1 MNFRYC
7 LVVIGLF
14 ILIPITYSQDFPG
27 TESFMHF
34 SQKTVS
40 TQKVFIGGGIGFA
53 FINNSNEGLNLN
65 FFTEIKSDNFSIVP
79 MANYWKND
87 SKNNF
92 EIAGLA
98 RFRLKSAIIEPYF
111 DAGIGVNFLTDRDE
125 DKNNT
130 NLGIDLGAGLD
141 FIGISDNFSI
151 FVDGKYKVIV
161 GDPNLYYYTLI
172 GGIKFYI

>member
-1 MNFRYC
+1 MIIK
-7 LVVIGLF
+7 LGLALAVF
-14 ILIPITYSQDFPG
+14 FVSLSELYSQDFG
-27 TESFMHF
+27 RMES
-34 SQKTVS
+34 SLYKPQKTAS
-40 TQKVFIGGGIGFA
+40 SQRIFIGGGIGFA
-53 FINNSNEGLNLN
+53 FINNSNEGLDLN

-87 SKNNF
+87 TKNNF

-98 RFRLKSAIIEPYF
+98 RFRLKSTAIEPYF
-111 DAGIGVNFLTDRDE
+111 DAGLGVNFLTDRDE

-141 FIGISDNFSI
+141 FIGISDSFSI
-151 FVDGKYKVIV
+151 FADGKYKIIV
-161 GDPNLYYYTLI
+161 GSPNLYYYTLI

>member
-1 MNFRYC
+1 MKIRYG
-7 LVVIGLF
+7 LVIIGLF
-14 ILIPITYSQDFPG
+14 VLFAQSYSQELQR
-27 TESFMHF
+27 TESFLHL
-34 SQKTVS
+34 SQKTAS
-40 TQKVFIGGGIGFA
+40 SQKVFIGGGIGFA

-98 RFRLKSAIIEPYF
+98 RFRLKSAAIEPYF
-111 DAGIGVNFLTDRDE
+111 DAGLGVNFLTDRDE

-141 FIGISDNFSI
+141 FIGISDSFSI
-151 FVDGKYKVIV
+151 FADGKYKIIV
-161 GDPNLYYYTLI
+161 GSPNLYYYTLI